1 MTLLRPKVILILAL
15 LAAIDAPA
23 YGTQP
28 PGRPPSL
35 FDAAGNRARPPGHGP
50 DAHSVF
56 PRRPRSRSDRL
67 SGGSRLG
74 LRAAQSALQD
84 CEPTRVDVSSGPAL
98 VAYLLSIPDP
108 TCINVLFDESDELV
122 LAAFREENVLYVM
135 DYGARLASTYDS
147 ANPGGLAGVFYFAR
161 AAFFT
166 EFYRDDITFS
176 LDVFQATVYAI
187 DEFVQNP
194 HFRSTTREH
203 AVVVR
208 EVFVLMD
215 SVSHGY
221 RVRYLPVLRNW
232 LADFDSRHVVHWHF
246 NSAANA
252 IMVWLYRGHDDPDFL
267 EVVLS
272 DAELVEVLGE
282 LALSDSLLTDPRLD
296 QIDRDQVRLVLE
308 NAARE
313 LSRFLYYPSA
323 PIAPAVQA
331 AVRRILDR
339 YDLHGEGAGIWL
351 AVVGTVFDA
360 GTCATYDVCDA
371 RDEIERTVLSIEH
384 TCSDTV
390 VIRAQSMTPAHL
402 LRACDELSEVD
413 TYFHERLGTDREPLP
428 GDMNATLEVI
438 VYTDWDNYNAYSG
451 FLFGHSTDNG
461 GIYLEGDPSDPANV
475 ARFFAHLADWL
486 PDTPV
491 WNLQHEYVHYLD
503 GRFNLAGSFHDYG
516 IFTHKTIWWTEGLA
530 EYISN
535 FGGESPAVT
544 EYLRGQVS
552 SLHEIFDILDFRNQT
567 LYPESHLAMWF
578 MFERHMADIYDFLRF
593 LRVGDYDGYLG
604 HLDGSVGDRYD
615 DDFQRWI
622 QNRTTRGSTTE

>member
-1 MTLLRPKVILILAL
+1 M
-15 LAAIDAPA
+15 
-23 YGTQP
+23 
-28 PGRPPSL
+28 
-35 FDAAGNRARPPGHGP
+35 
-50 DAHSVF
+50 
-56 PRRPRSRSDRL
+56 
-67 SGGSRLG
+67 
-74 LRAAQSALQD
+74 
-84 CEPTRVDVSSGPAL
+84 
-98 VAYLLSIPDP
+98 
-108 TCINVLFDESDELV
+108 
-122 LAAFREENVLYVM
+122 
-135 DYGARLASTYDS
+135 
-147 ANPGGLAGVFYFAR
+147 
-161 AAFFT
+161 FT
-166 EFYRDDITFS
+166 EFYRDDITLS
-176 LDVFQATVYAI
+176 PDVYQATVYAI

-194 HFRSTTREH
+194 HFRNTTREH
-203 AVVVR
+203 VAVVR
-208 EVFVLMD
+208 GVFILMD

-221 RVRYLPVLRNW
+221 RVRYLPILRDW
-232 LADFDSRHVVHWHF
+232 LAEFDSRQVVHWEF
-246 NSAANA
+246 NAAANA
-252 IMVWLYRGHDDPDFL
+252 IMVWLYRGHEDPDFL

-272 DAELVEVLGE
+272 DTELVEVLGG

-313 LSRFLYYPSA
+313 LSRFLYYRSA

-351 AVVGTVFDA
+351 AVVGTVFDTD
-360 GTCATYDVCDA
+360 TCAAYDVCDA

-384 TCSDTV
+384 TCSDSV
-390 VIRAQSMTPAHL
+390 VIRAQSMTPADL
-402 LRACDELSEVD
+402 LRACNELAEVD
-413 TYFHERLGTDREPLP
+413 MYFHERLGTDREPLP
-428 GDMNATLEVI
+428 GDLNATLEVI

-503 GRFNLAGSFHDYG
+503 GRFNLAGGFHDYG

-535 FGGESPAVT
+535 FGGESPAIT
-544 EYLRGQVS
+544 KYLRGQVS
-552 SLHEIFDILDFRNQT
+552 PLHEIVDILDFRNQT

-604 HLDGSVGDRYD
+604 HLDGSVADRYD
-615 DDFQRWI
+615 DEFQRWI
-622 QNRTTRGSTTE
+622 QNRTALGNTTE